1 MRIFIG
7 TLVLLAGNAAA
18 AEPEAPES
26 DVPPEPTTETTP
38 RPTNPDIFVPT
49 EEISEDFAVPFPV
62 DI

>member
-1 MRIFIG
+1 MRTFIV

-18 AEPEAPES
+18 AEPETAES
-26 DVPPEPTTETTP
+26 ETPPEPTTETTGM
-38 RPTNPDIFVPT
+38 PTNPDIFVPT